1 MLLKPHLISNGGVKS
16 KDQQTKTEE
25 VLSQIGS
32 SIRALRKEKG
42 WTQEKLAEMSGIND
56 KEVSHIE
63 QGRRNITI
71 DTLVKISKALE
82 VNIES
87 IISK

>member
-1 MLLKPHLISNGGVKS
+1 MKS
-16 KDQQTKTEE
+16 EDQQTKTEE

>member
-1 MLLKPHLISNGGVKS
+1 MKS
-16 KDQQTKTEE
+16 EDQQTKTEE

-42 WTQEKLAEMSGIND
+42 WNQEKLAEMSGIND